1 MLPTSGEHFMS
12 TAPLEIYLLRK
23 MVMCSILILPAVCP
37 DQIQIDD
44 QKWIAFIRMFDDCI
58 ILHVCLHMQSLVSA
72 ASSQPDVQYSLRR
85 LFVCRSYTHTHT
97 TERQTDRQTDM
108 LTLTHSH
115 THTHTHT
122 HTQQRDRQTD
132 RQTCLHSL
140 TLSHTHTHTHTHT
153 RTHSN

>member
-1 MLPTSGEHFMS
+1 MFNTYVTCCMSGS
-12 TAPLEIYLLRK
+12 NSDY
-23 MVMCSILILPAVCP
+23 
-37 DQIQIDD
+37 

-97 TERQTDRQTDM
+97 HTTE
-108 LTLTHSH
+108 
-115 THTHTHT
+115 
-122 HTQQRDRQTD
+122 RQTD

-140 TLSHTHTHTHTHT
+140 TLSHTRTHTHTHTHT
-153 RTHSN
+153 NTHTQQRDRQTDRHAYTHSLSHTHTHARTHSN